1 MISFRQKLQ
10 QKFSQTTTTN
20 THEHMQNALLG
31 PAMVFENQTLA
42 PFLSQPKKTSTM
54 PKSSKPKDP

>member
-42 PFLSQPKKTSTM
+42 PCLSQPKKTSTM
-54 PKSSKPKDP
+54 PKSS